1 MKNIAIIAILSLTVI
16 ACKKE
21 TKTVTKVDPKTGKT
35 ITVEVPTTDSTSIA
49 VTENTAV
56 ETPAITE
63 NNGVYTQSFKLVKGE
78 TYPLITFQRNVQTIT
93 SPEGKSMSATANST
107 DEMSFTINDFK
118 DGVYDITI
126 NLLGKSSSQT
136 ANGKTVSVDT
146 KSAAP
151 KEANLKMM
159 YNINKALV
167 GNQLQMKMKENG
179 EVVSITG
186 FEPIYTKISNAATGQ
201 IKDAKEKKAFL
212 EGFKQSFNDKILK
225 EQFTKN
231 LLILP
236 KNGAKIGQTWTE
248 TENASPDGK
257 VKLST
262 NYTLK
267 SIENGLV
274 TLSVTGGIPKKSDKQ
289 TEQGMTHSISSELTQ
304 NGSVTLDQNTG
315 WIKNQNIS
323 VKTNQ
328 TESISDGKQTQ
339 TMKSSSTSTVI
350 VNPEKK

>member
-1 MKNIAIIAILSLTVI
+1 MKNIAIIAILSLAVV

-21 TKTVTKVDPKTGKT
+21 TKTVTQVDPKTGKT
-35 ITVEVPTTDSTSIA
+35 ITVEVPVTDSTA
-49 VTENTAV
+49 TTTETTAAIN
-56 ETPAITE
+56 PAIID
-63 NNGVYTQSFKLVKGE
+63 NNGVYTQSFKLEKGQ
-78 TYPLITFQRNVQTIT
+78 TYPLITYQRNVQTIT
-93 SPEGKSMSATANST
+93 GPDGKTMSATANST
-107 DEMSFTINDFK
+107 DEMSFTVNDFK

-151 KEANLKMM
+151 KDANLKMM

-167 GNQLQMKMKENG
+167 GNQLQMKMKDNG

-186 FEPIYTKISNAATGQ
+186 FEPIYTKISTAASGQ
-201 IKDAKEKKAFL
+201 IKDAKEKKAFID
-212 EGFKQSFNDKILK
+212 GFKQSFNDNTLK

-231 LLILP
+231 LMILP
-236 KNGAKIGQTWTE
+236 KAGAKIGQTWTE

-267 SIENGLV
+267 SIENGLA
-274 TLSVTGGIPKKSDKQ
+274 TLTVTGGIPKKSDKQ
-289 TEQGMTHSISSELTQ
+289 TQEGVTHSMSSELSQSGT
-304 NGSVTLDQNTG
+304 VTLDQNTG

-339 TMKSSSTSTVI
+339 TMKNSSTSTVI

>member
-1 MKNIAIIAILSLTVI
+1 MKNIAIIAIICLTMI
-16 ACKKE
+16 ECKKE

-35 ITVEVPTTDSTSIA
+35 ITIETPETDSTSAEIEIP
-49 VTENTAV
+49 VI
-56 ETPAITE
+56 PAIAE
-63 NNGVYTQSFKLVKGE
+63 NNGIFTQSFKLEKGQ
-78 TYPLITFQRNVQTIT
+78 TYPLITYQRNVQTMT
-93 SPEGKSMSATANST
+93 GPDGKSISATANST
-107 DEMSFTINDFK
+107 DEMSFTVNDFT

-126 NLLGKSSSQT
+126 NLLGKSSSQS

-146 KSAAP
+146 KGAAP

-167 GNQLQMKMKENG
+167 GNKLQMKMKENG
-179 EVVSITG
+179 EVISITG
-186 FEPIYTKISNAATGQ
+186 FEPIYTKISTAASGQ
-201 IKDAKEKKAFL
+201 IKDAQEKKAFL
-212 EGFKQSFNDKILK
+212 DGFKQSFNDKTLK

-231 LLILP
+231 LMILP
-236 KNGAKIGQTWTE
+236 KAGAKIGQTWTE
-248 TENASPDGK
+248 TENATPDGK

-267 SIENGLV
+267 SVDNGLV

-289 TEQGMTHSISSELTQ
+289 TQQGMTHSMSSELTQ
-304 NGSVTLDQNTG
+304 NGTVTLDQNTG

-339 TMKSSSTSTVI
+339 TMKNSSTSTVI